1 MFGSKVMPWVMFAM
15 IVFVFA
21 LVVLYGNFLMSAIQV
36 ILVTLGIAT
45 IVLMGVFAFLR
56 DASRDCM

>member
-21 LVVLYGNFLMSAIQV
+21 LVVFYGSFLMSAIQV
-36 ILVTLGIAT
+36 ILVILGIAI
-45 IVLMGVFAFLR
+45 IVLMGVFAFLS
-56 DASRDCM
+56 DAFRDCV